1 MRMTSSLIFTLLTLA
16 ASALF
21 PGCGNNAVEFDKD
34 AEHNP
39 ESLAQEFLF
48 RYKALPDRAST
59 RQKARIAAREKAE
72 AAVPEAVDQTKSE
85 RGATTKK
92 VAVPTL
98 EGLLTETE
106 ERVAGVPGMSRTEA
120 GRKVVELLAKETA
133 ITPDDLR
140 LIRER
145 LAR

>member
-1 MRMTSSLIFTLLTLA
+1 MRITASLIFALLTLA
-16 ASALF
+16 ASAGF
-21 PGCGNNAVEFDKD
+21 PGCGNHAVEFDK
-34 AEHNP
+34 AVEQNP

-48 RYKALPDRAST
+48 RYKALPDRASA
-59 RQKARIAAREKAE
+59 RQKARMAALEKAE

-85 RGATTKK
+85 RGETTKK
-92 VAVPTL
+92 VTVPTL

-106 ERVAGVPGMSRTEA
+106 GKVAGIPGMSRTEA
-120 GRKVVELLAKETA
+120 GKQVVEFLAKESA

-145 LAR
+145 LAK

>member
-1 MRMTSSLIFTLLTLA
+1 MRMTSSLIFALLTLIV
-16 ASALF
+16 SAGF
-21 PGCGNNAVEFDKD
+21 TGCGNHAVEFDKD

-59 RQKARIAAREKAE
+59 KQKAQIAAREKAE
-72 AAVPEAVDQTKSE
+72 AAVPDAVDQTKSE

-92 VAVPTL
+92 VTVPTL
-98 EGLLTETE
+98 DGLLTETE
-106 ERVAGVPGMSRTEA
+106 GRVAGVPGMSRTEA
-120 GRKVVELLAKETA
+120 GSKVVEILAKEPA
-133 ITPDDLR
+133 ITPDDLQ

-145 LAR
+145 LAQ